1 MEFLKKFVFVII
13 CILSPLL
20 FVQAFAYCF
29 GGYPPIIMDI
39 IGFIYFDFNGI
50 LPILAKLIIA
60 IIIYCYLY
68 DGSEPPFTLFFWRIR
83 F

>member
-39 IGFIYFDFNGI
+39 IGFIYFDFGKINNCNNYI
-50 LPILAKLIIA
+50 LL
-60 IIIYCYLY
+60 
-68 DGSEPPFTLFFWRIR
+68 SV
-83 F
+83 